1 MSKRKQKIV
10 TKKQMMEHSKQLR
23 EVLTNRESYEKY
35 VSKVMSLG
43 RNTSKVKKED
53 EEKVVHVGKTE
64 LIKVEAKQNDL

>member
-1 MSKRKQKIV
+1 M
-10 TKKQMMEHSKQLR
+10 R